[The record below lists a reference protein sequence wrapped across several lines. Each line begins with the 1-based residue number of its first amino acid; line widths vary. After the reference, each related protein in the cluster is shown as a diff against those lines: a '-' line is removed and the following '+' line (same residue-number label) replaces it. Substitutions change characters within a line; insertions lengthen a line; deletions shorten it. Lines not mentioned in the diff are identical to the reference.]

1 MQVLSVTTPVI
12 GRNLQYVMDDLH
24 LTGAEIQK
32 IQNGEVLTIDLNDE
46 LVSVG
51 IDLNTK
57 TGIRYA
63 AGDEQ
68 VWNRE
73 SKREWDKYTF
83 GAFGCWV
90 MDDNGNLDYV
100 SEEDY
105 TEELWN
111 EQKKQGMRMQHQR

>member
-1 MQVLSVTTPVI
+1 
-12 GRNLQYVMDDLH
+12 MDDLH
-24 LTGAEIQK
+24 VTGAEIQK

>member
-1 MQVLSVTTPVI
+1 
-12 GRNLQYVMDDLH
+12 
-24 LTGAEIQK
+24 
-32 IQNGEVLTIDLNDE
+32 
-46 LVSVG
+46 VG
-51 IDLNTK
+51 IDLNAK